1 MFLLSENYIYFLKD
15 MKFAG
20 LAMRF
25 STLFAKRM
33 PAVNL
38 NKFNKLAIT
47 TTGFGIGFAYWAS
60 QNKVMAE

>member
-1 MFLLSENYIYFLKD
+1 